1 MTDTQYIK
9 DENSLKKL
17 CSCLSTSSYI
27 AIDTEFVRERY
38 YYSRLGII
46 QVASE
51 HLCVIIDTLAI
62 ENLNPFSEILINPSI
77 TKIFHSCKEDVSIF
91 YHLFGKVPRP
101 IFDTQVAASF
111 TGYEEQAGYA
121 KLVHDISGVNL
132 NKSETYTNW
141 LQRPLTK
148 EQIEYGLDDVRYLPD
163 IYIHLTEKLKSLGR
177 YNWVEEEFQKL
188 EMEENYRPKN
198 MEDQVKIPGIIKGKA
213 RNIYTSLYM
222 WREEKAREVDR
233 IRKDVIKDEALVN
246 LSTIGPS
253 SMEELRFVPGMFPGT
268 IKRYGHEILRTI
280 EKGKKYKK
288 ILTRKKSCKIPDG
301 LTTLLTA
308 FIKKKASEKNMP
320 YGIIARQDDIEKF
333 IYNHLFEIDY
343 ETPLLKGWRNKLVGK
358 ELKQI
363 IDGTVTVG
371 FSPKRKKI
379 ILLKNKERDA

>member
-1 MTDTQYIK
+1 MIDIQYIK
-9 DENSLKKL
+9 DENSLKDL
-17 CSCLSTSSYI
+17 CSCLSGCSYI

-51 HLCVIIDTLAI
+51 KMCVIIDAI
-62 ENLNPFSEILINPSI
+62 EIGNLHPFGDLLINPSI

-91 YHLFGKVPRP
+91 YNLFGKVPRP
-101 IFDTQVAASF
+101 IFDTQIAAAF
-111 TGYEEQAGYA
+111 IGYEEQAGYA
-121 KLVHDISGVNL
+121 RLVHEISGVNL

-148 EQIEYGLDDVRYLPD
+148 EQIEYALDDVNYLPD

-177 YNWVEEEFQKL
+177 YSWVEEEFQRL
-188 EMEENYRPKN
+188 EQEVNYMPKN
-198 MEDQVKIPGIIKGKA
+198 IEEQVKIPGNVKGKA
-213 RNIYTSLYM
+213 RNIYTTLYM

-233 IRKDVIKDEALVN
+233 IRKDVIKDEVIIN

-253 SMEELRFVPGMFPGT
+253 SMEELRFVSGMFPGT

-288 ILTRKKSCKIPDG
+288 IQKRKKSCKIPDG
-301 LTTLLTA
+301 LTSLLTA

-343 ETPLLKGWRNKLVGK
+343 ETPLLRGWRNKLIGK

-379 ILLKNKERDA
+379 ILLKNKVEE

>member
-1 MTDTQYIK
+1 
-9 DENSLKKL
+9 
-17 CSCLSTSSYI
+17 
-27 AIDTEFVRERY
+27 
-38 YYSRLGII
+38 
-46 QVASE
+46 
-51 HLCVIIDTLAI
+51 
-62 ENLNPFSEILINPSI
+62 
-77 TKIFHSCKEDVSIF
+77 VSIF
-91 YHLFGKVPRP
+91 YNLFGKVPRP
-101 IFDTQVAASF
+101 IFDTQIAAAF
-111 TGYEEQAGYA
+111 IGYEEQAGYA
-121 KLVHDISGVNL
+121 RLVHEISGVNL

-148 EQIEYGLDDVRYLPD
+148 EQIEYALDDVNYLPD

-177 YNWVEEEFQKL
+177 YSWVEEEFQRL
-188 EMEENYRPKN
+188 EQEVNYMPKN
-198 MEDQVKIPGIIKGKA
+198 IEEQVKIPGNVKGKA
-213 RNIYTSLYM
+213 RNIYTTLYM

-233 IRKDVIKDEALVN
+233 IRKDVIKDEVIIN

-253 SMEELRFVPGMFPGT
+253 SMEELRFVSGMFPGT

-288 ILTRKKSCKIPDG
+288 IQKRKKSCKIPDG
-301 LTTLLTA
+301 LTSLLTA

-343 ETPLLKGWRNKLVGK
+343 ETPLLRGWRNKLIGK

-379 ILLKNKERDA
+379 ILLKNKVEE